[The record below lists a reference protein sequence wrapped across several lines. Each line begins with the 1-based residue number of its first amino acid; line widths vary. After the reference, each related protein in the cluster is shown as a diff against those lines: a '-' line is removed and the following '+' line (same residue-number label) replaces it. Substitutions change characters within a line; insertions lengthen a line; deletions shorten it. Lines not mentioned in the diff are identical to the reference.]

1 MNSSLAQFDRL
12 WHDPTALGG
21 NTSMRRNKRRGLLLA
36 SSICVALIAAV
47 SALARG
53 ASGPVGHFPG
63 VTLTLSRWS
72 GDPWETETRTA
83 AAKWGAATG
92 GSINI
97 DAVPYE
103 NLNDK
108 QILQLSSH
116 SGGYDIL
123 YVHPA
128 WFGEYAKAGYLK
140 PIGSYMTNKRLNPP
154 GWTGASEYLPS
165 ILKQGVY
172 NGQQYCLQD
181 FVGTDLL
188 AYRKD
193 VFTKYHLAPPRTWA
207 QVAADAKFL
216 NGKQG
221 MAGITLA
228 GKAAGG
234 ISDNLSTLLISLGT
248 WWYNAADK
256 PSLSTAKA
264 TRAIALYVKLAKY
277 APPGILNYH
286 VDQVAIAAA
295 QGKAAMMIDNTP
307 SIARLNDPTQSKTV
321 GKWGFEPLASTLKK
335 PAGELIYWN
344 WCVAADSKNPQAAYS
359 FIQWF
364 TSGQQQALT
373 APESATAGATKDFY
387 ANKSLA
393 KKLPFL
399 PAMQTALKNT
409 EPQPSL
415 SKWPQ
420 IQAKIELAVQ
430 EAIQHKLTPY
440 QAAKFM
446 QATLKANLG

>member
-1 MNSSLAQFDRL
+1 MRGKPRRVIFLAGFICL
-12 WHDPTALGG
+12 AL
-21 NTSMRRNKRRGLLLA
+21 A
-36 SSICVALIAAV
+36 AAAV
-47 SALARG
+47 AVAKSSSA
-53 ASGPVGHFPG
+53 PIGHFPG

-72 GDPWETETRTA
+72 GDPWETQTRTA
-83 AAKWGAATG
+83 ASQWDAATG
-92 GSINI
+92 GTLNV

-103 NLNDK
+103 NLNNK
-108 QILQLSSH
+108 QVLQLSSH

-123 YVHPA
+123 YVHPG

-140 PIGSYMTNKRLNPP
+140 PIGSYLANKSLNPP
-154 GWTGASEYLPS
+154 GFAGASAYLPS
-165 ILKQGVY
+165 ILKQGAY

-181 FVGTDLL
+181 FVGTVLL
-188 AYRKD
+188 AYRTD
-193 VFTKYHLAPPRTWA
+193 VFKKYHLAPPTTWA

-228 GKAAGG
+228 GKRTGAV
-234 ISDNLSTLLISLGT
+234 SDTLSSMLISLGT

-256 PSLSTAKA
+256 PSLSTKKA
-264 TRAIALYVKLAKY
+264 TQAISFYVQLAKY
-277 APPGILNYH
+277 APSGILNYH
-286 VDQVAIAAA
+286 FDQVAIAAA
-295 QGKAAMMIDNTP
+295 QGKAAMMIANTP

-321 GKWGFEPLASTLKK
+321 GKWGYVPLAATASK

-344 WCVAADSKNPQAAYS
+344 WCVSADSKDPQAAYS

-364 TSGQQQALT
+364 TSGSQQALF
-373 APESATAGATKDFY
+373 APQSATAGATKDFY

-393 KKLPFL
+393 KKMPFL
-399 PAMQTALKNT
+399 PAMQAALKNT

-420 IQAKIELAVQ
+420 IQDQIELAVQ
-430 EAIQHKLTPY
+430 NAIQHKLTPN
-440 QAAKFM
+440 QAARSM